1 MWRNR
6 EPSRESWDARGL
18 AIGKGAGR
26 IGQMKLQH
34 SQTYKAL
41 ERAGRDWCLTEETDG
56 KQGGATGREETT
68 SGNTL
73 DSLVTGHHNK
83 VSGL

>member
-1 MWRNR
+1 M
-6 EPSRESWDARGL
+6 
-18 AIGKGAGR
+18 GKGAR
-26 IGQMKLQH
+26 RTGQMKLQS
-34 SQTYKAL
+34 SQAYKAL
-41 ERAGRDWCLTEETDG
+41 ERAVWDWCLAEETDG
-56 KQGGATGREETT
+56 EQGGATGREETT